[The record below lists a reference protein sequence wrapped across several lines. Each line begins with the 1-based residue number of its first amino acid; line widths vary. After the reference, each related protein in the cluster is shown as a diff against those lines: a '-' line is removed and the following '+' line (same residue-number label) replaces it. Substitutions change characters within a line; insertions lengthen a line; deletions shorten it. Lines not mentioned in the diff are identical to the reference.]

1 MEKFISK
8 VYIVENLKEM
18 SKKIND
24 ENKKTASKNIG
35 SCKVRAKKGSLG
47 DIEFNIEHLNINKT
61 TNFDFLSAAKTIFC
75 LTKGEVI

>member
-8 VYIVENLKEM
+8 VYIIETLKEM

-24 ENKKTASKNIG
+24 ENKKTASESIG
-35 SCKVRAKKGSLG
+35 SCKIKAKKNSSGE
-47 DIEFNIEHLNINKT
+47 IEFSIEHSNINKST
-61 TNFDFLSAAKTIFC
+61 MFDFLSASKTVFC